1 MRIRSWHLAIV
12 AIIILVGLGC
22 GNGSKGQAD
31 GAVAS
36 AVEEARVMD
45 GGLAPQ
51 FTLKT
56 FDGALLS
63 IEDLRGNPVV
73 LNFWASWCYPCR
85 MEAAVLENAYQ
96 RFKSS
101 GVKFVGVAISDSEQG
116 ARAFVKEFGVTYP
129 NGLDS
134 DNTIATAYQV
144 FVIPQT
150 IILDREGRVRFA
162 FTGAITEESVLLEGI
177 RRVL

>member
-1 MRIRSWHLAIV
+1 
-12 AIIILVGLGC
+12 
-22 GNGSKGQAD
+22 
-31 GAVAS
+31 
-36 AVEEARVMD
+36 
-45 GGLAPQ
+45 
-51 FTLKT
+51 
-56 FDGALLS
+56 
-63 IEDLRGNPVV
+63 
-73 LNFWASWCYPCR
+73 

-162 FTGAITEESVLLEGI
+162 FTGAITEEKVLLEGI